1 LETKRDLRNPCEI
14 FVFRCPA
21 KLRPLAGAL
30 VRKPAQSLG
39 FDASVVRDQVEKT
52 HPATHD
58 DGALWLHRQPAA
70 AGELI

>member
-1 LETKRDLRNPCEI
+1 VIYGP
-14 FVFRCPA
+14 
-21 KLRPLAGAL
+21 PLKCSSFAVRRKGARRAGAL

-39 FDASVVRDQVEKT
+39 FDASVTRDQVEKT